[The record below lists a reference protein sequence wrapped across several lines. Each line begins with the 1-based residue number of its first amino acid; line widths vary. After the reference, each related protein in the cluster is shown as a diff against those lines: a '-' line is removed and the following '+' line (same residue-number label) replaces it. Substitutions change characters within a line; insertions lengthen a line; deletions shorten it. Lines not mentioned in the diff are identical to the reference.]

1 MGNPRYKNMF
11 FSPRQIRIVGTAAII
26 SVAVLAAD
34 CSKAPVSGVF
44 VGKASPTEVEMIRM
58 VESPPGHLS
67 GSMVFTGLNQDGS
80 VKTVN
85 YSVSGSINGSN
96 VSLQLGGGIAG
107 LARFFGVNTLLVGN
121 LKGRTLTLSIGNS
134 TLVFHKV
141 SDRKYQQNLTSLN
154 TMGQHMALVTKSA
167 KAMRD
172 VISFDQSM
180 DRSLKRY
187 IAWGQ
192 ARISYVPNVRR
203 WYADRINKYSRC
215 LSHVRPLAAAHV
227 PVWQWQECALSI
239 ENDKYVRDQKISDI
253 KNLEKQNQQRLA
265 SIHAKLSRAQTE
277 FANMITMMRSACP
290 YSNKVDACKSGVRK
304 LQSMSSYGFINE
316 ALLSEFQELV
326 PKVKAA
332 INEDVGTGSAGEARL
347 SSIARQV
354 SSIYQSA
361 SRQ

>member
-1 MGNPRYKNMF
+1 MI

-26 SVAVLAAD
+26 SVAVLAAG

-44 VGKASPTEVEMIRM
+44 MGKTSPTEIEMIRM

-67 GSMVFTGLNQDGS
+67 GSMVFTALNQDGS

-85 YSVSGSINGSN
+85 YSVNGSINGSN
-96 VSLQLGGGIAG
+96 VSLQLGGGIVG
-107 LARFFGVNTLLVGN
+107 LARFFGVNTLLVGS
-121 LKGRTLTLSIGNS
+121 LKGRALTLSIGNS

-141 SDRKYQQNLTSLN
+141 SDQKYQQDLTSLN
-154 TMGQHMALVTKSA
+154 TMGQHIALVAKSI
-167 KAMRD
+167 KAIRD
-172 VISFDQSM
+172 VTSYDHSV
-180 DRSLKRY
+180 DSSLQRY

-192 ARISYVPNVRR
+192 ARIGFVPDVRR
-203 WYADRINKYSRC
+203 WYADRINQYSLC

-239 ENDKYVRDQKISDI
+239 ENDKYFRDQEISDI

-265 SIHAKLSRAQTE
+265 NIHAKLGRAQTE
-277 FANMITMMRSACP
+277 FANMITIMRSACP
-290 YSNKVDACKSGVRK
+290 YSNKVDACKSEVRK
-304 LQSMSSYGFINE
+304 LQSMSSYGFVNKS
-316 ALLSEFQELV
+316 LLSEFQELV
-326 PKVKAA
+326 PKAKAA

-347 SSIARQV
+347 SGIARQV